1 MDQEGSIEKSVA
13 DIENAL
19 SQEPENQEL
28 QKLHDTALRK
38 VRQYID
44 KQDSRRMNRVKITEV
59 DDDDEEDEDEYIPAR
74 ATNRP
79 AIEEIEEIDESVN
92 EVKVPVQ
99 SSKKIVIEE
108 DDSEDDEEEAVSVQS
123 SKKIVIE
130 EIEEIDEDE
139 VKVPVRSSTKVA
151 IEEDDSEDEE
161 NEVAAPVRSSTKI
174 VIEEDDSEDD
184 DEEEQQLQEVK
195 PEASPKQPSPAQSS
209 TPPPKNSVEFERTCK
224 SLAGKVDELG
234 AYIKAINPTSYQ
246 KLFKDAINPSTMSA
260 FVTALSFYY
269 IPNGE
274 AELALKT
281 LDALSKVSRFS
292 MVVMLMA
299 KKDKE
304 LLALVF
310 GAIGDEG
317 LDIVS
322 LQKLYRV

>member
-1 MDQEGSIEKSVA
+1 M
-13 DIENAL
+13 
-19 SQEPENQEL
+19 
-28 QKLHDTALRK
+28 
-38 VRQYID
+38 
-44 KQDSRRMNRVKITEV
+44 SRVTITEV
-59 DDDDEEDEDEYIPAR
+59 DDDDEEDEDEDEYIPAR
-74 ATNRP
+74 SMRRP

-108 DDSEDDEEEAVSVQS
+108 DDSEEDEEEAVPVQS

-130 EIEEIDEDE
+130 EIEEIDEEE
-139 VKVPVRSSTKVA
+139 VKVPVRSSTKVV
-151 IEEDDSEDEE
+151 IEEDSEDDEE
-161 NEVAAPVRSSTKI
+161 EAVPVRSSMKVVEIEEIEIEEIDEDEVAAPVRSSTKI
-174 VIEEDDSEDD
+174 VIEEDDSED
-184 DEEEQQLQEVK
+184 EEEEVAA
-195 PEASPKQPSPAQSS
+195 PVQQPSPTQSA
-209 TPPPKNSVEFERTCK
+209 TPAPKNSVEFERTCK
-224 SLAGKVDELG
+224 SLADKVDELG
-234 AYIKAINPTSYQ
+234 LYIKAINPTSYQ

-260 FVTALSFYY
+260 FVTALSFFY

-322 LQKLYRV
+322 VRKLYRV